1 MVSRLVYRKGVDLL
15 AGVIPIICHKYCN
28 IRFLIG
34 GDGPKRI
41 VIEEVVERHQ
51 LQDRVTLLGAI
62 KHDDVR
68 DVLVQG
74 DLFLNASLTEA
85 FCMAIVEAAAC
96 GLQVVSTKV
105 GGIPEVLPSQMIWL
119 TEPSVKGLLDGLE
132 RALADRRAGNVISPF
147 EAHQRVK
154 GYYQWEDIAKR
165 TQRVYDSV
173 VKDPEDKLGHRLYK
187 FWQCGTISGALF
199 IVIAVIEHLLSL
211 VFAWLVPTESIDISP
226 ELTIKN
232 FQSNDNLSENSDRP
246 DSQRNGVRLADG
258 GGDGLISNHNH
269 LWTILNCYL
278 FISVLL

>member
-1 MVSRLVYRKGVDLL
+1 MIVTIVVVSRLVYRKGVDLL
-15 AGVIPIICHKYCN
+15 AGVILQICSKYNN
-28 IRFLIG
+28 IRFIIG

-119 TEPSVKGLLDGLE
+119 TEPSVKGLLEGLE
-132 RALADRRAGNVISPF
+132 RALADRSAGNVISPF
-147 EAHQRVK
+147 EAHKRVK
-154 GYYQWEDIAKR
+154 SYYQWEDIAKR

-173 VKDPEDKLGHRLYK
+173 IKDPVDHLGHRLNK

-199 IVIAVIEHLLSL
+199 IVLAVVEHFLSL
-211 VFAWLVPTESIDISP
+211 LFSWLVPIDTIDISP

-232 FQSNDNLSENSDRP
+232 FTPKESNTESIVSPQTHHSLS
-246 DSQRNGVRLADG
+246 NGVKYEA
-258 GGDGLISNHNH
+258 GDGLIRTKDK
-269 LWTILNCYL
+269 L
-278 FISVLL
+278 